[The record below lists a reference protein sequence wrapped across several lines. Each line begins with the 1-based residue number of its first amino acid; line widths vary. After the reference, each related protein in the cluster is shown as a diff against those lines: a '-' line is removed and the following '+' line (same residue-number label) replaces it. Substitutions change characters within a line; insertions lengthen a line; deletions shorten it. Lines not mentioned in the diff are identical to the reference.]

1 MFSLQTILH
10 KKTLVSNI
18 DRLLAFAHGQ
28 ELQCVCRTNIDKS
41 YFIVY
46 WIFIKVLL
54 SLQGE
59 TAGDQSR
66 RHKGRR
72 SQLPKRCGKENTLK
86 SPQSLIVT
94 NSDSLLKDHCLI
106 VFLLCF
112 ISTLCIMILK
122 FWGISI
128 GDIVPYINIPRALL
142 LLILIETLFFRAVKD
157 GGGGGVKHQP
167 WGITNLQQALKYILC
182 WTS

>member
-86 SPQSLIVT
+86 SPQSL
-94 NSDSLLKDHCLI
+94 LKDHCLI
-106 VFLLCF
+106 VCLLCF
-112 ISTLCIMILK
+112 ISTFCIMILK

-128 GDIVPYINIPRALL
+128 GDIVPCINIPRALL

-157 GGGGGVKHQP
+157 GGGGGAKHQP
-167 WGITNLQQALKYILC
+167 WGITNL
-182 WTS
+182 